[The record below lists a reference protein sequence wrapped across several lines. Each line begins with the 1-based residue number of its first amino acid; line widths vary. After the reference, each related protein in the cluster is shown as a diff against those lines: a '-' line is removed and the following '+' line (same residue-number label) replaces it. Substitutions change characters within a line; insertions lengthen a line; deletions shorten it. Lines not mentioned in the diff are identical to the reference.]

1 MPLTLN
7 TSASFAL
14 TSSTA
19 SGDDWGRA
27 YQTKTTINK
36 DGTTRTKRTQRLGEP
51 IIEETRRWD
60 GKGRRV
66 LEDGSIYEK
75 NGKGKGWVQVQG
87 PTVKPIQNTNKGGSR
102 RKGTILGMTCEPS
115 KNVVGNGN
123 GLGSNFGKGG
133 VGKGTENW
141 LNGIMARVANDALES
156 RGRGRIVQ
164 EVESEESEEESEE
177 DSEDEYTDSE
187 EYTSGEYTSSEG
199 EEEEE
204 EEEEEEVEE
213 KPKAKKNATTTKS
226 KSKVG
231 TPKQPVPKKEVG
243 KKQKP
248 AKKQLVQEEESSS
261 EEESDDDED
270 DDGYVIEEITSSDGR
285 ESSSEEEEEEED
297 EDEEEEEEEEEEDEE
312 EEEEEEVKKPEPKK
326 PEPKKPAEKK
336 SAETPKG
343 MPKGKFSKK
352 SVAIP

>member
-102 RKGTILGMTCEPS
+102 RKGTILGITCEPS

-123 GLGSNFGKGG
+123 GLGNNLGKGG

-156 RGRGRIVQ
+156 RGKGRIVQ
-164 EVESEESEEESEE
+164 EVESDEEESEE
-177 DSEDEYTDSE
+177 DSEEDSEEEYTESE

-199 EEEEE
+199 EDEEEE
-204 EEEEEEVEE
+204 EEEDEEVEE
-213 KPKAKKNATTTKS
+213 NSKSKKSDTTTKS

-231 TPKQPVPKKEVG
+231 TPKQQTPKKEVG

-248 AKKQLVQEEESSS
+248 TKKQLVQEESSS

-270 DDGYVIEEITSSDGR
+270 DDGYVIEEITSSDAR
-285 ESSSEEEEEEED
+285 ESSSEEEEEEEEEEED
-297 EDEEEEEEEEEEDEE
+297 DDDDDEEEEEEEA
-312 EEEEEEVKKPEPKK
+312 KK
-326 PEPKKPAEKK
+326 PEPKKPAENKT
-336 SAETPKG
+336 AEKPKG